1 MDTQKIGT
9 FARSRGRL
17 VYDHVASGSN
27 KRKVWRR
34 VGVTPR
40 SSVQC
45 VGVFRRV
52 K

>member
-9 FARSRGRL
+9 FARKAGRL
-17 VYDHVASGSN
+17 VYDHTASGSN
-27 KRKVWRR
+27 KRKPYRR
-34 VGVTPR
+34 AGVTPR
-40 SSVQC
+40 SNATC